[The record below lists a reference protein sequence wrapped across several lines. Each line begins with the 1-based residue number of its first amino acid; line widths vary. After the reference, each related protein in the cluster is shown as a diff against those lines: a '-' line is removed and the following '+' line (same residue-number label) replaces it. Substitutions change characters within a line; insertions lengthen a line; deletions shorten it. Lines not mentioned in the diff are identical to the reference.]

1 MSIAKTNPNYPT
13 KKSVNNVIP
22 NVLIKS
28 YDYLQKFKK
37 RTKVNY
43 IFNEF
48 DQKLNKEFNFYIKES
63 ESNHKKSKYGT
74 KLSGLLQ
81 SSKNKYNK
89 KAERILNDNFYTLN
103 LDYEKK
109 CLKHVT
115 AKKQFKSLLNAI
127 DSVKEFTDLQT
138 TRKKPKKEI
147 IEEHTI
153 YEEFPDTHID
163 VPLNKEN
170 LEYQKKIVFDKLNN
184 DQNLINN
191 QINNYYIFTKSLSS
205 ENLMEKNNENENEDN
220 NSHKNKN
227 TKKDEDKNDA
237 NYPYLKGLNMLT
249 YEKIKPPKIVKKVED
264 DYDVNLGKLLPFSR
278 MGRNLFKFK
287 KNNINKENKNE
298 KNSNDNNE
306 LENEELIL
314 PFITTPK
321 ISFNNINDNNI
332 INYGNSQNVVRQT
345 ANNGKLI
352 NEIFNK
358 KKEDLD
364 KKLDLNLPSLSFYE
378 KKIKERT
385 DKIKEDREKRN
396 KELGKKQSMLLIN
409 PSEYIISQI
418 EKNSK
423 KYDLLEE
430 ELDKEN
436 FD

>member
-1 MSIAKTNPNYPT
+1 MSILISNNEQKKKT
-13 KKSVNNVIP
+13 VNNVIP
-22 NVLIKS
+22 NVLTKS

-74 KLSGLLQ
+74 KLSGLIQ
-81 SSKNKYNK
+81 VSKNKFNNQ
-89 KAERILNDNFYTLN
+89 AEKILNDNFYTLN

-153 YEEFPDTHID
+153 YEEFPDTKIEI
-163 VPLNKEN
+163 PLNKEN

-205 ENLMEKNNENENEDN
+205 ENLKEKEEN
-220 NSHKNKN
+220 KNK
-227 TKKDEDKNDA
+227 KEDDKNDA
-237 NYPYLKGLNMLT
+237 NYPYLKNLNMLN
-249 YEKIKPPKIVKKVED
+249 YEKIKPPKIIKKIED

-287 KNNINKENKNE
+287 KENKID
-298 KNSNDNNE
+298 K
-306 LENEELIL
+306 NEENDDLIL

-321 ISFNNINDNNI
+321 INFNNINNNNI
-332 INYGNSQNVVRQT
+332 NYSNSQNVVRQT
-345 ANNGKLI
+345 ANNGTLI

-364 KKLDLNLPSLSFYE
+364 KKLDLNLPNLSYYE
-378 KKIKERT
+378 KTIKERT

-396 KELGKKQSMLLIN
+396 KKLGKKQSMLLIN

-423 KYDLLEE
+423 KYDKLEE
-430 ELDKEN
+430 DLDKEN

>member
-1 MSIAKTNPNYPT
+1 MSILISNNDQKKKT
-13 KKSVNNVIP
+13 VNNVIP
-22 NVLIKS
+22 NVLTKS

-74 KLSGLLQ
+74 KLSGLIQ
-81 SSKNKYNK
+81 ISKNKFNNQ
-89 KAERILNDNFYTLN
+89 AEKILNDNFYTLN

-153 YEEFPDTHID
+153 YEEFPDTKIEI
-163 VPLNKEN
+163 PLNKEN

-205 ENLMEKNNENENEDN
+205 ENLKEKEEN
-220 NSHKNKN
+220 KNK
-227 TKKDEDKNDA
+227 KEDDKNDA
-237 NYPYLKGLNMLT
+237 NYPYLKNLNMLN
-249 YEKIKPPKIVKKVED
+249 YEKIKPPKIIKKIED

-278 MGRNLFKFK
+278 MGKNLFKFK
-287 KNNINKENKNE
+287 KENKTD
-298 KNSNDNNE
+298 K
-306 LENEELIL
+306 NEENDDLIL

-321 ISFNNINDNNI
+321 INFNNINNNNI
-332 INYGNSQNVVRQT
+332 NYSNSQNVVRQT
-345 ANNGKLI
+345 ANNGMLI

-364 KKLDLNLPSLSFYE
+364 KKLDLNLPNLSYYE
-378 KKIKERT
+378 KTIKERT

-396 KELGKKQSMLLIN
+396 KKLGKKQSMLLIN

-423 KYDLLEE
+423 KYDKLEE

-436 FD
+436 FDWIFI

>member
-1 MSIAKTNPNYPT
+1 MSILISNNDQKKKT
-13 KKSVNNVIP
+13 VNNVIP
-22 NVLIKS
+22 NVLTKS

-74 KLSGLLQ
+74 KLSGLIQ
-81 SSKNKYNK
+81 ISKNKFNNQ
-89 KAERILNDNFYTLN
+89 AEKILNDNFYTLN

-153 YEEFPDTHID
+153 YEEFPDTKIEI
-163 VPLNKEN
+163 PLNKEN

-205 ENLMEKNNENENEDN
+205 ENLKEEN
-220 NSHKNKN
+220 KNK
-227 TKKDEDKNDA
+227 KEDDKNDA
-237 NYPYLKGLNMLT
+237 NYPYLKNLNMLN
-249 YEKIKPPKIVKKVED
+249 YEKIKPPKIIKKIED

-287 KNNINKENKNE
+287 KENKID
-298 KNSNDNNE
+298 K
-306 LENEELIL
+306 NEENDDLIL

-321 ISFNNINDNNI
+321 INFNNINNNNI
-332 INYGNSQNVVRQT
+332 NYSNSQNVVRQT
-345 ANNGKLI
+345 ANNGTLI

-358 KKEDLD
+358 KKRR
-364 KKLDLNLPSLSFYE
+364 F
-378 KKIKERT
+378 R
-385 DKIKEDREKRN
+385 
-396 KELGKKQSMLLIN
+396 
-409 PSEYIISQI
+409 
-418 EKNSK
+418 
-423 KYDLLEE
+423 
-430 ELDKEN
+430 
-436 FD
+436 

>member
-1 MSIAKTNPNYPT
+1 MSILINQNNEPKKKT
-13 KKSVNNVIP
+13 VNNVIP
-22 NVLIKS
+22 NVLTKS

-74 KLSGLLQ
+74 KLSGLIQ
-81 SSKNKYNK
+81 VSKNKFNNQ
-89 KAERILNDNFYTLN
+89 AEKILNDNFYTLN

-153 YEEFPDTHID
+153 YEEFPDTKIEI
-163 VPLNKEN
+163 PLNKEN

-191 QINNYYIFTKSLSS
+191 QINNYYIFTKSLSTK
-205 ENLMEKNNENENEDN
+205 NLNENEEN
-220 NSHKNKN
+220 KNK
-227 TKKDEDKNDA
+227 KKEDEKNDA
-237 NYPYLKGLNMLT
+237 NYPYLKNLNMLN
-249 YEKIKPPKIVKKVED
+249 YEKIKPPKIIKKIED

-287 KNNINKENKNE
+287 KENKTI
-298 KNSNDNNE
+298 NNE
-306 LENEELIL
+306 NDDLIL

-321 ISFNNINDNNI
+321 ISLNNNVYNNNNNINYN
-332 INYGNSQNVVRQT
+332 NSQNVVRQT
-345 ANNGKLI
+345 ANNGTLI

-364 KKLDLNLPSLSFYE
+364 KKLDLNLPNLSFYE

-385 DKIKEDREKRN
+385 EKIKEEREKRN
-396 KELGKKQSMLLIN
+396 KKLGKKQSMLLIN

-423 KYDLLEE
+423 KYDKLEE

>member
-1 MSIAKTNPNYPT
+1 MSILISNKEP
-13 KKSVNNVIP
+13 KKITVNNVIP
-22 NVLIKS
+22 NVLTKS

-74 KLSGLLQ
+74 KLSGLIQ
-81 SSKNKYNK
+81 ISKNKFNNQ
-89 KAERILNDNFYTLN
+89 AEKILNDNFYTLN

-153 YEEFPDTHID
+153 YEEFPDTKIEI
-163 VPLNKEN
+163 PLNKEN

-205 ENLMEKNNENENEDN
+205 ENLKEEN
-220 NSHKNKN
+220 KNK
-227 TKKDEDKNDA
+227 KEDDKNDA
-237 NYPYLKGLNMLT
+237 NYPYLKNLNMLN
-249 YEKIKPPKIVKKVED
+249 YEKIKPPKIIKKIED

-287 KNNINKENKNE
+287 KENKTD
-298 KNSNDNNE
+298 K
-306 LENEELIL
+306 NEENNDLIL

-321 ISFNNINDNNI
+321 INFNNNNNVFNNIN
-332 INYGNSQNVVRQT
+332 YSNSQNVVRQT
-345 ANNGKLI
+345 ANNGTLI

-364 KKLDLNLPSLSFYE
+364 KKLDLNLPNLSYYE
-378 KKIKERT
+378 KEIKKRT

-396 KELGKKQSMLLIN
+396 KKLGKKQSMLLIN

-423 KYDLLEE
+423 KYDKLEE

>member
-1 MSIAKTNPNYPT
+1 MSILINQNNEPKKKT
-13 KKSVNNVIP
+13 VNNVIP
-22 NVLIKS
+22 NVLTKS

-74 KLSGLLQ
+74 KLSGLIQ
-81 SSKNKYNK
+81 VSKNKFNNQ
-89 KAERILNDNFYTLN
+89 AEKILNDNFYTLN

-153 YEEFPDTHID
+153 YEEFPDTKIE

-170 LEYQKKIVFDKLNN
+170 LEYQKKIVFDKLTN

-191 QINNYYIFTKSLSS
+191 QINNYYIFTKSLSTK
-205 ENLMEKNNENENEDN
+205 NLNENEEN
-220 NSHKNKN
+220 KNK
-227 TKKDEDKNDA
+227 KKEDDKNDA
-237 NYPYLKGLNMLT
+237 NYPYLKNLNMLN
-249 YEKIKPPKIVKKVED
+249 YEKIKPPKIIKKIED

-287 KNNINKENKNE
+287 KENKTI
-298 KNSNDNNE
+298 NNE
-306 LENEELIL
+306 NDDLIL

-321 ISFNNINDNNI
+321 ISLNNNVYNNNK
-332 INYGNSQNVVRQT
+332 INYNNSQNVVRQT
-345 ANNGKLI
+345 ANNGTLI

-364 KKLDLNLPSLSFYE
+364 KKLDLNLPNLSFYE

-385 DKIKEDREKRN
+385 EKIKEEREKRN
-396 KELGKKQSMLLIN
+396 KKLGKKQSMLLIN

-423 KYDLLEE
+423 KYDKLEE

>member
-1 MSIAKTNPNYPT
+1 MSILISNNEQKKKT
-13 KKSVNNVIP
+13 VNNVIP
-22 NVLIKS
+22 NVLTKS

-74 KLSGLLQ
+74 KLSGLIQ
-81 SSKNKYNK
+81 ISKNKFNNQ
-89 KAERILNDNFYTLN
+89 AEKILNDNFYTLN

-153 YEEFPDTHID
+153 YEEFPDTKIEI
-163 VPLNKEN
+163 PLNKEN

-205 ENLMEKNNENENEDN
+205 ENLKEKEEN
-220 NSHKNKN
+220 KNK
-227 TKKDEDKNDA
+227 KEDDKNDA
-237 NYPYLKGLNMLT
+237 NYPYLKNLNMLN
-249 YEKIKPPKIVKKVED
+249 YEKIKPPKIIKKIED

-287 KNNINKENKNE
+287 KENKTD
-298 KNSNDNNE
+298 K
-306 LENEELIL
+306 NEENDDLIL

-321 ISFNNINDNNI
+321 INFNNINNNNI
-332 INYGNSQNVVRQT
+332 NYSNSQNVVRQT
-345 ANNGKLI
+345 ANNGTLI

-364 KKLDLNLPSLSFYE
+364 KKLDLNLPNLSYYE
-378 KKIKERT
+378 KTIKERT

-396 KELGKKQSMLLIN
+396 KKLGKKQSMLLIN

-423 KYDLLEE
+423 KYDKLEE

>member
-1 MSIAKTNPNYPT
+1 MSILINQNNEPKKKT
-13 KKSVNNVIP
+13 VNNVIP
-22 NVLIKS
+22 NVLTKS

-74 KLSGLLQ
+74 KLSGLIQ
-81 SSKNKYNK
+81 VSKNKFNNQ
-89 KAERILNDNFYTLN
+89 AEKILNDNFYTLN

-153 YEEFPDTHID
+153 YEEFPDTKIE

-170 LEYQKKIVFDKLNN
+170 LEYQKKIVFDKLTN

-191 QINNYYIFTKSLSS
+191 QINNYYIFTKSLSTK
-205 ENLMEKNNENENEDN
+205 NLNENEEN
-220 NSHKNKN
+220 KNK
-227 TKKDEDKNDA
+227 KKEDDKNDA
-237 NYPYLKGLNMLT
+237 NYPYLKNLNMLN
-249 YEKIKPPKIVKKVED
+249 YEKIKPPKIIKKIED

-287 KNNINKENKNE
+287 KENKTE
-298 KNSNDNNE
+298 INNE
-306 LENEELIL
+306 NDDLIL

-321 ISFNNINDNNI
+321 ISLNNNVYNNNNINYN
-332 INYGNSQNVVRQT
+332 NSQNVVRQT
-345 ANNGKLI
+345 ANNGTLI

-364 KKLDLNLPSLSFYE
+364 KKLDLNLPNLSFYE

-385 DKIKEDREKRN
+385 EKIKEEREKRN
-396 KELGKKQSMLLIN
+396 KKLGKKQSMLLIN

-423 KYDLLEE
+423 KYDKLEE

>member
-1 MSIAKTNPNYPT
+1 MSILISNKEP
-13 KKSVNNVIP
+13 KKITVNNVIP
-22 NVLIKS
+22 NVLTKS

-74 KLSGLLQ
+74 KLSGLIQ
-81 SSKNKYNK
+81 ISKNKFNNQ
-89 KAERILNDNFYTLN
+89 AEKILNDNFYTLN

-153 YEEFPDTHID
+153 YEEFPDTKIEI
-163 VPLNKEN
+163 PLNKEN

-184 DQNLINN
+184 DQNLINT

-205 ENLMEKNNENENEDN
+205 ENLKEEN
-220 NSHKNKN
+220 KNK
-227 TKKDEDKNDA
+227 KEDDKNDA
-237 NYPYLKGLNMLT
+237 NYPYLKNLNMLN
-249 YEKIKPPKIVKKVED
+249 YEKIKPPKIIKKIED

-287 KNNINKENKNE
+287 KENKTDKNE
-298 KNSNDNNE
+298 IQENND
-306 LENEELIL
+306 LIL

-321 ISFNNINDNNI
+321 INFNNINNNNI
-332 INYGNSQNVVRQT
+332 NYSNSQNVVRQT
-345 ANNGKLI
+345 ANNGTLI

-364 KKLDLNLPSLSFYE
+364 KKLDLNLPNLSYYE
-378 KKIKERT
+378 KEIKKRT

-396 KELGKKQSMLLIN
+396 KKLGKKQSMLLIN

-423 KYDLLEE
+423 KYDKLEE

>member
-1 MSIAKTNPNYPT
+1 MSILINQNNQPKKKT
-13 KKSVNNVIP
+13 VNNVIP
-22 NVLIKS
+22 NVLTKS

-74 KLSGLLQ
+74 KLSGLIQ
-81 SSKNKYNK
+81 VSKNKFNNQ
-89 KAERILNDNFYTLN
+89 AEKILNDNFYTLN

-153 YEEFPDTHID
+153 YEEFPDTKIE

-191 QINNYYIFTKSLSS
+191 QINNYYIFTKSLSTK
-205 ENLMEKNNENENEDN
+205 NLNENEENKKKED
-220 NSHKNKN
+220 
-227 TKKDEDKNDA
+227 DKNDA
-237 NYPYLKGLNMLT
+237 NYPYLKNLNMLN
-249 YEKIKPPKIVKKVED
+249 YEKIKPPKIIKKIED

-287 KNNINKENKNE
+287 KENKTEN
-298 KNSNDNNE
+298 NNE
-306 LENEELIL
+306 NDDLIL

-321 ISFNNINDNNI
+321 ISLNNNVYNNNNINFS
-332 INYGNSQNVVRQT
+332 NSQNVVRQT
-345 ANNGKLI
+345 ANNGTLI

-364 KKLDLNLPSLSFYE
+364 KKLDLNLPNLSFYE

-385 DKIKEDREKRN
+385 EKIKEEREKRN
-396 KELGKKQSMLLIN
+396 KKLGKKQSMLLIN

-423 KYDLLEE
+423 KYDKLEE